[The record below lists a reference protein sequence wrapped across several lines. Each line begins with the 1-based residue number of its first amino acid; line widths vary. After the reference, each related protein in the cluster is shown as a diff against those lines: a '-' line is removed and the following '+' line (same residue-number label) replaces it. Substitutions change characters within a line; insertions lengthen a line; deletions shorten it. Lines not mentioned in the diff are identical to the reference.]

1 MNREIPGFYYDP
13 EKKKYFRIQASH
25 KAAPGAQYSKDA
37 VKRKRIEQEKN
48 ELKARQTKKI
58 AKEKIKKASFLY
70 HPLIGCDREIGAQN
84 ITHPV
89 RKEHQGLVYASQM
102 RRRVLHRFEPW
113 PDEYSIRHALRN
125 KRSGVLVAGGQRGG
139 ESSVSICFPD
149 LDQDQWSYNR
159 TMERVLFKEAYRLSS
174 ISLSHTGYLLT
185 TMDSGPNGDS
195 FLAPR
200 MLPDPDEG
208 GDYRWP
214 SACTL
219 PSHLPLHP
227 RKELT
232 VPVTHPIRILTSTT
246 YWSSASCPTPIGP
259 KPLFAIGT
267 SDGLQI
273 LTGQGSHWSLSKAPF
288 PDDRGHWRS
297 QVNAVEWLSG
307 DVIAAGC
314 RDSSVF
320 LHDLRSGG
328 SAVRLWHPGA
338 VAVGGVRRVDEW
350 RVVVGS
356 YNSLQMYDLRYPP
369 THQPNATSNPNH
381 RPGHS
386 NSRNKNKRKHNQT
399 NYNSRTSTKPYL
411 VLPEYSPP
419 YTPEY
424 DLSTELGLLAS
435 VSDED
440 KIQLFSLRSGE
451 LVSPYTSPV
460 CRYEHNRPISSV
472 RFEDGDASAKGPQTP
487 GLLVTAGDRVD
498 EWLW

>member
-25 KAAPGAQYSKDA
+25 KAVPGAQYSKDA
-37 VKRKRIEQEKN
+37 VKRKRIEQEKH
-48 ELKARQTKKI
+48 ECKARQTKKI

-70 HPLIGCDREIGAQN
+70 HPLIGCEREIGAQN
-84 ITHPV
+84 VAHPV
-89 RKEHQGLVYASQM
+89 RREHQGLVYASQM
-102 RRRVLHRFEPW
+102 RRRELHRFEPW
-113 PDEYSIRHALRN
+113 PDEYSIRHVLRN
-125 KRSGVLVAGGQRGG
+125 KHSGVLVAGGQRGG

-214 SACTL
+214 SAF
-219 PSHLPLHP
+219 
-227 RKELT
+227 
-232 VPVTHPIRILTSTT
+232 THPIRILTSTT
-246 YWSSASCPTPIGP
+246 YWSSASCPTPTGP

-273 LTGQGSHWSLSKAPF
+273 LTGQGSHWSLSKTPF
-288 PDDRGHWRS
+288 PDDRKHRRT

-307 DVIAAGC
+307 DVIAGGC

-320 LHDLRSGG
+320 LHDIRSGG

-338 VAVGGVRRVDEW
+338 VAVRGVRRVDEW

-369 THQPNATSNPNH
+369 THQQSPNSNPTRH
-381 RPGHS
+381 AGH
-386 NSRNKNKRKHNQT
+386 NKNRNESKRKHTQSNCNT
-399 NYNSRTSTKPYL
+399 PTKPYL
-411 VLPEYSPP
+411 VFPDYSPT

-435 VSDED
+435 VSDEN

-460 CRYEHNRPISSV
+460 CRYTYPKPISSV
-472 RFEDGDASAKGPQTP
+472 RFEDGDVSAKGPQTP
-487 GLLVTAGDRVD
+487 GLLVTAGDSVN